1 MASRYSSQSGML
13 AGDAAE
19 IVDEAVG
26 CLRHVQHLGVAV
38 DLHPRAVPVV
48 GEDEHRD
55 RDCRLKG
62 GTGWSEIRKESDH
75 D

>member
-1 MASRYSSQSGML
+1 MVLPVGML

-26 CLRHVQHLGVAV
+26 CLRHMQHFGVSV

-48 GEDEHRD
+48 GEDEH
-55 RDCRLKG
+55 
-62 GTGWSEIRKESDH
+62 
-75 D
+75 